1 MSQNK
6 TPKDEVFCEQLVN
19 VNRVTKVVEGGRK
32 FSFSALVVTG
42 DKAGSVGYATGKAK
56 EVLAAKLKAS
66 QSAKKS
72 LVEINLLDG
81 RTICHDVYAK
91 SGASKVI
98 LRKAKAGTG
107 IIAGGAM
114 RAVFESLGIHD
125 IVAKSLGS
133 NNPNTMIA
141 ATMKALMQVSSPR
154 HIAER
159 RGISTADLFVDSKP
173 KKRK

>member
-1 MSQNK
+1 M
-6 TPKDEVFCEQLVN
+6 
-19 VNRVTKVVEGGRK
+19 
-32 FSFSALVVTG
+32 
-42 DKAGSVGYATGKAK
+42 
-56 EVLAAKLKAS
+56 
-66 QSAKKS
+66 
-72 LVEINLLDG
+72 EINLLDG

-159 RGISTADLFVDSKP
+159 RGISTADLFVDSKIDLLSKHKIP
-173 KKRK
+173 VMVLEDQILAVLTLRRSGLYLLDESKQAVSISWKRI